1 MEAWNDGLRFLLST
15 CGLRGR
21 GWVLADESRTK
32 ILHMNNFKIAILLPG
47 SYSVGGVIQSWEVS
61 VYIDLLGY
69 TFFFILNLVGRGYDS
84 IHKIYLSSY
93 VEWQLFALA

>member
-1 MEAWNDGLRFLLST
+1 MEAWNDGIRFLLST

-21 GWVLADESRTK
+21 GWVLADESKTK
-32 ILHMNNFKIAILLPG
+32 ILQTKNFKIAILLPG
-47 SYSVGGVIQSWEVS
+47 SYSLGGVIQSWEVS
-61 VYIDLLGY
+61 VYIDLGY

-93 VEWQLFALA
+93 VEWQFFALA

>member
-1 MEAWNDGLRFLLST
+1 MEAWNDGIRFLLST

-21 GWVLADESRTK
+21 GWVLADESKTK
-32 ILHMNNFKIAILLPG
+32 ILQTKNFKIAILLPG
-47 SYSVGGVIQSWEVS
+47 SYSLGGVIQSWEVS
-61 VYIDLLGY
+61 VYIDLGY

-84 IHKIYLSSY
+84 IHKIHLSSY

>member
-1 MEAWNDGLRFLLST
+1 MEAWNDGIRFLLST

-21 GWVLADESRTK
+21 GWVLADESKTK
-32 ILHMNNFKIAILLPG
+32 ILQTNNFKIAILLPG
-47 SYSVGGVIQSWEVS
+47 SYSLGGVIQSWEVS
-61 VYIDLLGY
+61 VYIDLGY

-93 VEWQLFALA
+93 VKWQFFALA

>member
-1 MEAWNDGLRFLLST
+1 MEAWNDGIRFLLST

-21 GWVLADESRTK
+21 GWVLADESKTK
-32 ILHMNNFKIAILLPG
+32 ILQMNNFKIAILLPG
-47 SYSVGGVIQSWEVS
+47 SYSLGGVIQSWEVS
-61 VYIDLLGY
+61 VYIDLGY

-93 VEWQLFALA
+93 VEWQFFALA

>member
-1 MEAWNDGLRFLLST
+1 MEAWNDGIRFLLST

-21 GWVLADESRTK
+21 GWVLADESKTK
-32 ILHMNNFKIAILLPG
+32 ILQMNNFKIVILLPG
-47 SYSVGGVIQSWEVS
+47 SYSLGGVIQSWEVS
-61 VYIDLLGY
+61 VYIDLGY

-93 VEWQLFALA
+93 VEWQFFALA

>member
-47 SYSVGGVIQSWEVS
+47 SYSVGGVILSWEVS

-69 TFFFILNLVGRGYDS
+69 TFFL
-84 IHKIYLSSY
+84 YLKPSG
-93 VEWQLFALA
+93 ERI